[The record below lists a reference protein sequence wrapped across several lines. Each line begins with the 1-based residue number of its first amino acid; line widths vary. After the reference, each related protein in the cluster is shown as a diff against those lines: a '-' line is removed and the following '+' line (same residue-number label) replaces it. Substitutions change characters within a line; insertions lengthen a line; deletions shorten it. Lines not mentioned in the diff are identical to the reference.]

1 MIILITGTPG
11 SGKTLFAVSKIMQ
24 YAKENKREIFADIDG
39 LNIDGIEKSPEDWR
53 ETPDGSI
60 VIYDEAQQHTRFAAT
75 RGQRSQD
82 EIVQAM
88 EVHRHTG
95 HDIIFITQSPKFLHN
110 HILDLVGEHY
120 HLHRPYG
127 ASLATAYY
135 WRRAVRNPASQT
147 QKALV
152 ENEFLFKY
160 PKDLF
165 KVYKSSNEHNVKFK
179 LPKKLWLIIGAIVLM
194 SAFVYKITFSDNT
207 QKFFNGDSGIGEQAK
222 KAKDNPFDIGKNG
235 APASKATDQA
245 KPDTANGSATGGND
259 LNRNYSKIAYDPNKP
274 FDTDYSEYQYQARQ
288 APRLAGCMQ
297 KPKGDCTCYDQQG
310 VTLKVSKTDCKAA
323 IKELPFN
330 PFQDSQQY
338 AQQNAYDPIKQM
350 QTLEKINKAQ
360 TTEQVIQAM
369 SEYKASPVQQTISSF

>member
-11 SGKTLFAVSKIMQ
+11 SGKTLFAVSKIIQ
-24 YAKENKREIFADIDG
+24 WAKENKREIYSDIDG
-39 LNIDGIEKSPEDWR
+39 LNIQGIEKSPEDWR

-60 VIYDEAQQHTRFAAT
+60 VVYDEAQQHQRFAAT

-127 ASLATAYY
+127 ASLATVYY

-147 QKALV
+147 QRALV

-179 LPKKLWLIIGAIVLM
+179 LPKKLWLIIGAIVAL
-194 SAFVYKITFSDNT
+194 SIFVWKITFSDNT
-207 QKFFNGDSGIGEQAK
+207 QNFINGKSPVTNAQGK
-222 KAKDNPFDIGKNG
+222 TVSNPLDPK
-235 APASKATDQA
+235 A
-245 KPDTANGSATGGND
+245 KPDAQAAGEAKPSESEQVPQAPGQD
-259 LNRNYSKIAYDPNKP
+259 MNRNVRTIVYDPNKP
-274 FDTDYSEYQYQARQ
+274 FETDYSNYQYQAMD
-288 APRLAGCMQ
+288 APRFAGCMAT
-297 KPKGDCTCYDQQG
+297 PKGGCNCYDQQG
-310 VTLKVSKTDCKAA
+310 ATLKVSATDCKAA
-323 IKELPFN
+323 LKALPFN
-330 PFQDSQQY
+330 PQKQPEP
-338 AQQNAYDPIKQM
+338 AIIARDPLKQ
-350 QTLEKINKAQ
+350 LEVIEKINQAQ
-360 TTEQVIQAM
+360 TPDQV
-369 SEYKASPVQQTISSF
+369 YKVVRGIPGNVLPPA